1 MFVLKA
7 AKKSVLV
14 KKSQSWNATR
24 HAQQSMSVKTTHER
38 PASDELM
45 SVQITHER
53 PASDE
58 YVQSS
63 TSWPLWNST
72 THEDGSGQFHFAYNG
87 DYATERTYIC
97 TGSATLTPDDGSDP
111 VHIRAGDAVW
121 FHHGFSCKWAVHEPM
136 TKRYQYF
143 GADGAIKTPAAIAC
157 DDCGVDCEK
166 ESYLVGGEEDL
177 CPGCYAKRG
186 GTGGE
191 HQRMGVAVVV
201 EKVVVEKVVEEEV
214 EARPKK
220 KAKTT

>member
-1 MFVLKA
+1 
-7 AKKSVLV
+7 
-14 KKSQSWNATR
+14 
-24 HAQQSMSVKTTHER
+24 
-38 PASDELM
+38 
-45 SVQITHER
+45 
-53 PASDE
+53 
-58 YVQSS
+58 
-63 TSWPLWNST
+63 
-72 THEDGSGQFHFAYNG
+72 
-87 DYATERTYIC
+87 
-97 TGSATLTPDDGSDP
+97 
-111 VHIRAGDAVW
+111 
-121 FHHGFSCKWAVHEPM
+121 M

-177 CPGCYAKRG
+177 CPQCYAKRG

-201 EKVVVEKVVEEEV
+201 EEEV